1 MKHLITLIGPDG
13 SIKTSNEENISFEER
28 DNEEKY
34 SHNALFTTD
43 IYPSAWWCLH
53 GLTLTT
59 DEEFTSSL
67 DKISSFA
74 NLITI
79 LDISYVSNDGLNH
92 NVIQIVSPNLNDV
105 TAAQKESLKQLS
117 KEEIDTDNL
126 ETSIIDC
133 IDDYGTYDISSF
145 HSITDYFTALG
156 ISNTNNKHR

>member
-13 SIKTSNEENISFEER
+13 SIKTSNEENISLEER

-34 SHNALFTTD
+34 SHNALFTND

-79 LDISYVSNDGLNH
+79 LDISYIRKDGLNH
-92 NVIQIVSPNLNDV
+92 NAIHIVSPTLHDV
-105 TAAQKESLKQLS
+105 TESQKESLKNIYN
-117 KEEIDTDNL
+117 EEINLDNL